1 MFKNHGIN
9 PSEIVVIVIFDGIEK
24 VNNEN
29 DEELNILNFF
39 KKQDFDFNINQP
51 TKSENED
58 EFTFELNMF

>member
-1 MFKNHGIN
+1 
-9 PSEIVVIVIFDGIEK
+9 VVIVIFDGIEK
-24 VNNEN
+24 INNEN

-51 TKSENED
+51 SKSENED